1 MILTVT
7 LNPLLEKRLYFSY
20 IELGNTHR
28 CTKELF
34 YPGGK
39 GINVSKQLIKL
50 GMQSSALTF
59 IGGGNG
65 KILRHLLANE
75 NIELSLVSTKSETR
89 SASLIIEEDQNRVS
103 TFIGLNQIIS
113 KNESAELKSKLEKM
127 IQNCSIVI
135 FSGSSPSPHT
145 DEIFP
150 YGIELAHKH
159 DKISILDTYGSH
171 LQKCIEAAP
180 TALHN
185 NVDEIE
191 SSLNYSLKSET
202 DKIDFLNYLYSKE
215 VKLAFLTDGANPI
228 FASKYDFAY
237 KITPPTIVLKD
248 ATGSGDAFTAGL
260 AYGFEHSM
268 VFNDFAKLATALGAA
283 NASRFDTCE
292 VDIESA
298 EELVPH
304 VSVQEIGKKMK
315 LINDSP
321 NY

>member
-7 LNPLLEKRLYFSY
+7 LNPLLEKRLYFSSV
-20 IELGNTHR
+20 ELGETFR
-28 CTKELF
+28 CTGEKF

-39 GINVSKQLIKL
+39 GINVSRQLVKL
-50 GMQSSALTF
+50 GMQSSALTYL
-59 IGGGNG
+59 GGGNG
-65 KILRHLLANE
+65 KILRHLLTNE

-89 SASLIIEEDQNRVS
+89 SASLIIEEDKNRVS
-103 TFIGLNQIIS
+103 TFIGLNQIITE
-113 KNESAELKSKLEKM
+113 NESTELKSKLEKM

-135 FSGSSPSPHT
+135 FSGSSPSPNT

-150 YGIELAHKH
+150 YGIELAHKY
-159 DKISILDTYGSH
+159 DKISILDTYGPH

-185 NVDEIE
+185 NVDEIK
-191 SSLNYSLKSET
+191 SSLNYSLDNDS
-202 DKIDFLNYLYSKE
+202 DKINFMNHLHSKGI
-215 VKLAFLTDGANPI
+215 KLSFLTDGANPI
-228 FASKYDFAY
+228 FASKYDFVY
-237 KITPPTIVLKD
+237 KIMPPNIEVKD

-260 AYGFEHSM
+260 AYGFEHAM
-268 VFNDFAKLATALGAA
+268 VFNDFTKLATALGAA
-283 NASRFDTCE
+283 NAARFDTCD
-292 VDIESA
+292 VNMESA
-298 EELVPH
+298 EELIPH